1 MLRLFTP
8 LTPPTTVWMTWGR
21 IDGGG
26 TSVGPFG
33 LLFIDVISLQAV
45 TTASAA
51 KTLRILYRIVIYL
64 LSGYGRT
71 DMVTPMLRAVGSW
84 PFSTPW
90 RLLVSNAVSGSMVGC
105 FANRSR
111 LRPTM
116 ATVASEKPRKR
127 ATDGGSAYARR
138 ASLSLKNV
146 ASKMP
151 GSCA

>member
-1 MLRLFTP
+1 
-8 LTPPTTVWMTWGR
+8 MTLGR
-21 IDGGG
+21 IDVGGA
-26 TSVGPFG
+26 SSGPFG
-33 LLFIDVISLQAV
+33 FLLIEVKSPHAITA
-45 TTASAA
+45 ASAA
-51 KTLRILYRIVIYL
+51 KTLRILYRIVVSL

-71 DMVTPMLRAVGSW
+71 DMVKPMLRAVGSW

-105 FANRSR
+105 LANRSR

-127 ATDGGSAYARR
+127 ETVGGSAHARR
-138 ASLSLKNV
+138 ASRSLKYV